1 MPIGRF
7 DTWMIYLLPTQGK
20 ICMELIQ
27 GISLRFGS
35 VIKELFP
42 VINHGCMIQKEI
54 QNIYI
59 LMINNIFHTLMIC

>member
-1 MPIGRF
+1 MPIDRF
-7 DTWMIYLLPTQGK
+7 ATWMMYLLPTQEK
-20 ICMELIQ
+20 ICMKLIQ
-27 GISLRFGS
+27 VISLRFGS

-59 LMINNIFHTLMIC
+59 LTINNIFYISMTC